1 MKFTPKQAKFIDEYL
16 ISLNATKAAIAAG
29 YAEKAAR
36 TIGSENLSK
45 PNISAEIARRQK
57 ADSKRMDIAKDRV
70 LQELAR
76 VAFCDI
82 RDIIRW
88 VTVTD
93 KETGQERQIV
103 GLIDSDDISDDAAAS
118 IAELRQTRDGIV
130 LKMRDKLP
138 ALDKL
143 ARHLGLNV
151 AEGDEPPKR
160 LIISWLDDENE

>member
-1 MKFTPKQAKFIDEYL
+1 MKFTAKQARFIDEYML
-16 ISLNATKAAIAAG
+16 SLNATQAAITAG
-29 YAEKAAR
+29 YAEKTAR
-36 TIGSENLSK
+36 FIGSENLTK

-57 ADSKRMDIAKDRV
+57 ADSTRMEIAKDRV

-82 RDIIRW
+82 RDIVKW
-88 VTVTD
+88 VTVRD
-93 KETGQERQIV
+93 KETGLERQIV

-151 AEGDEPPKR
+151 AEGDEAPKR
-160 LIISWLDDENE
+160 LIISWIEDGKE

>member
-1 MKFTPKQAKFIDEYL
+1 MKFTAKQARFIDEFL

-29 YAEKAAR
+29 YAEKTAR
-36 TIGSENLSK
+36 SIGAENLTK
-45 PNISAEIARRQK
+45 PHIVEEIARRQK
-57 ADSKRMDIAKDRV
+57 ADSVRMDIAKDRV

-82 RDIIRW
+82 RDVVCW
-88 VTVTD
+88 VTIQD
-93 KETGQERQIV
+93 KESGSERQIV
-103 GLIDSDDISDDAAAS
+103 GLVDSDDISDDAAAS

-151 AEGDEPPKR
+151 AEGDEAPKR
-160 LIISWLDDENE
+160 MIISWLEDGKE